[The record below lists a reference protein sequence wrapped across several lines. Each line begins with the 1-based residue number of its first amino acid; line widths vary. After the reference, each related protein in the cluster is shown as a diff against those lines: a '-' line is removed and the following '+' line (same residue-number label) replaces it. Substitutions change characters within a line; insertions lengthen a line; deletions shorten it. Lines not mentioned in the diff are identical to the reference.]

1 MPTRFDREAFFL
13 GIGLGIVFV
22 GVGALIIW
30 ATLTAP
36 EGATQSTGFTTAQRL
51 ARALPRNVQ
60 NWLAL
65 GLAGCLCCSG
75 GDVRVG
81 GGDGGEVCVGKM
93 RNKKRRP
100 CDLTDSKLQGMMQEK

>member
-1 MPTRFDREAFFL
+1 MRKKRDVGQGFDREAFLL

-36 EGATQSTGFTTAQRL
+36 EGGTQSTGFTTAQRL
-51 ARALPRNVQ
+51 ARVLPRNIQ

-65 GLAGCLCCSG
+65 GLG
-75 GDVRVG
+75 GLFVLFGVVTFGLGVGTVVKYVWGKVRG
-81 GGDGGEVCVGKM
+81 
-93 RNKKRRP
+93 
-100 CDLTDSKLQGMMQEK
+100 